1 MQELEEQFVGLQN
14 LIHRNEQ
21 LYSSGNSPSGGVAL
35 PFILVQTR
43 PHATVEVEISEDM
56 QLVHFDFNSTPFEL
70 HDDNYVLKAM
80 KFCERPQGGDVD
92 APNLSADGGEGSS
105 MSNMYQPQNSHPL
118 QSNIPDRPLN
128 SPPLPGIL
136 KARVKHEH

>member
-1 MQELEEQFVGLQN
+1 
-14 LIHRNEQ
+14 
-21 LYSSGNSPSGGVAL
+21 
-35 PFILVQTR
+35 
-43 PHATVEVEISEDM
+43 M

-80 KFCERPQGGDVD
+80 KFCEKPQIDD
-92 APNLSADGGEGSS
+92 MAHNLSADGGEGSS
-105 MSNMYQPQNSHPL
+105 MSGMYQPQIPFPSM
-118 QSNIPDRPLN
+118 SNTAVRPPT